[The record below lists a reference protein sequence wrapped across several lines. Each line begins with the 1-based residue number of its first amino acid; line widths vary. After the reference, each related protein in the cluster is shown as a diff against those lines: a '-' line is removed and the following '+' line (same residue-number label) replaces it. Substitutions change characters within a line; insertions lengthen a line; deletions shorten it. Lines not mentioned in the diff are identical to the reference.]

1 MNNLQKKPF
10 LGAILQ
16 KHWLLVIFTGGF
28 LVRYWL
34 RWSLLGNPSDA
45 YAYALGAREMIS
57 SGRYIIEMGG
67 REFTAPYPIGTSLL
81 LVLPFKI
88 FGISDTVANTTIAV
102 TGTLFILVVYL
113 LGKRFLGDRGL
124 VFACALS
131 AFYPYLVHYS
141 GCTMKEIPLT
151 LFVATCT
158 LGFLK
163 GLESPAYLL
172 LSAASLAAIFVIRAQ
187 YALFLLFPFSA
198 YLLIGLLRNRE
209 VAWDF
214 RRLMYIGL
222 SLLIISLP
230 IIQYAGYLEYRFF
243 LAKHLLTEH
252 VWVNLPYFLN
262 FAVPNFTWF
271 NIPYRHNINQVLP
284 FPCIMLYLYFYGL
297 YVWYKDGKIQDA
309 LLFLLAPL
317 TCFIGLLLFPCHET
331 RYAINM
337 TSFFIIPAAVGYESV
352 AKSRK
357 IIVAKDTLYKITKI
371 PLELK
376 ANAALH
382 IVIIS
387 WAVYSVVFFYGPALC
402 EKVFSPGYNGSWQ
415 KEACLWVK
423 DNTEEESI
431 IIANIDISMTEY
443 YANRTTIPLSYKIV
457 PDWARSWKDY
467 YRRTTTPVAETKR
480 QLQSGRHVYLLI
492 ERSINY
498 SKRATR
504 NLFYIV
510 NTFSLE
516 YVTHKGPFQAYRVI
530 AEKPDVDLRQLK
542 SKWKNISNNF
552 QAINWYE
559 LSTITKWIIENTNE
573 DDVIVTNLYPF
584 LSDFFPNRK
593 LLTFS
598 PNFGDSSFTAEMLV
612 GHVNRL
618 KEKEECTYLVLL
630 RIETLTDSDMDPNEA
645 IKVTKQIPYKLM
657 FIRKVSDTGRE
668 MHYYSE
674 YDFFFYLIERFDIN
688 LERFIKLNMPNVLIY
703 KINN

>member
-1 MNNLQKKPF
+1 M
-10 LGAILQ
+10 GVVLQ
-16 KHWLLVIFTGGF
+16 KHWLLTIFIGGF
-28 LVRYWL
+28 LARYWL
-34 RWSLLGNPSDA
+34 RWSLLGNPSDP
-45 YAYALGAREMIS
+45 YAYALGAREIIS
-57 SGRYIIEMGG
+57 SGRYIVEMGG
-67 REFTAPYPIGTSLL
+67 REFTAPFPIGTSLL

-102 TGTLFILVVYL
+102 TGALFILVVYL

-151 LFVATCT
+151 LFVATTT
-158 LGFLK
+158 LAFLK
-163 GLESPAYLL
+163 GLENPAYLL
-172 LSAASLAAIFVIRAQ
+172 LSATSLVIILAIRAQ
-187 YALFLLFPFSA
+187 YVLFLLFPFSV
-198 YLLIGLLRNRE
+198 YLLAGFFRNRE
-209 VAWDF
+209 TKLDI
-214 RRLMYIGL
+214 RGLIYIGL
-222 SLLIISLP
+222 SLLIISFAVMH
-230 IIQYAGYLEYRFF
+230 YAEYLKYKFF
-243 LAKHLLTEH
+243 LAKSFSIEH
-252 VWVNLPYFLN
+252 VWTNLPYFLN
-262 FAVPNFTWF
+262 YAVPNFTWF

-284 FPCIMLYLYFYGL
+284 LPCIMLYLYFYGL

-317 TCFIGLLLFPCHET
+317 TCFIGLLLFTYPET
-331 RYAINM
+331 RYAIHM
-337 TSFFIIPAAVGYESV
+337 TSFFVIPAAVGYESI

-357 IIVAKDTLYKITKI
+357 ILVAKDTLYKITKI

-376 ANAALH
+376 ANTALH

-387 WAVYSVVFFYGPALC
+387 WVVYSVVFFYGPAFC
-402 EKVFSPGYNGSWQ
+402 EKAFSPGYNGSWK

-423 DNTEEESI
+423 DHTEEESI

-443 YANRTTIPLSYKIV
+443 YANRRTIPLSRRIV
-457 PDWARSWKDY
+457 PNWARSWKGY
-467 YRRTTTPVAETKR
+467 YRRTTPVAETKR
-480 QLQSGRHVYLLI
+480 QLQSGRHVYLII

-498 SKRATR
+498 SEEAAR
-504 NLFYIV
+504 NFFYLV

-530 AEKPDVDLRQLK
+530 AEKPDVDLRQLE
-542 SKWKNISNNF
+542 SKWKNISKNF

-559 LSTITKWIIENTNE
+559 LSTITKWIMENTNE

-618 KEKEECTYLVLL
+618 KEKEKCTYLVLL
-630 RIETLTDSDMDPNEA
+630 RIETLTDSDIDPNEA
-645 IKVTKQIPYKLM
+645 IKVTGQIPYKLM

-688 LERFIKLNMPNVLIY
+688 LEKFIKLNMPNVLIY